1 MLILLKKPIKL
12 YNNNYNNV
20 VFIIKRVKR
29 NVYFR

>member
-1 MLILLKKPIKL
+1 MLILLKKSIKL